1 MAKPN
6 TPKDMPFVTVSSAK
20 LRAML
25 HEAWKHGNDSN
36 NIHSEPEGES
46 ERHKYVSRV
55 MIEKGFKEPWNENG
69 YPQRN

>member
-6 TPKDMPFVTVSSAK
+6 TPKDVPLVTLSSAK

-36 NIHSEPEGES
+36 NIHSQPDGES

-55 MIEKGFKEPWNENG
+55 MIEKGFKEPWDDK
-69 YPQRN
+69 YRRQRN

>member
-6 TPKDMPFVTVSSAK
+6 TPKDVEFVTISSAK

-25 HEAWKHGNDSN
+25 HEAWKNGNDSD
-36 NIHSEPEGES
+36 NIHYHPEGES

-55 MIEKGFKEPWNENG
+55 MIEKGFKEPWKANG
-69 YPQRN
+69 SQKRN